1 MIVFHCLTTHAAL
14 PNRENRMR
22 LSAEFRWQ
30 LADQPAPRR
39 LVIGPSGWEIGSRM
53 FGRTRWWRPVP
64 EGLTLFDGGGP
75 DAPALYPM
83 PPSRFVSSVT

>member
-1 MIVFHCLTTHAAL
+1 VIVFHCLTSHAAL

-39 LVIGPSGWEIGSRM
+39 LVIGPNGREIGSRM
-53 FGRTRWWRPVP
+53 FGRTRWWKPVP
-64 EGLTLFDGGGP
+64 AGLTLFDGYGI
-75 DAPALYPM
+75 DDRAVYPV
-83 PPSRFVSSVT
+83 PPSRFVPSST